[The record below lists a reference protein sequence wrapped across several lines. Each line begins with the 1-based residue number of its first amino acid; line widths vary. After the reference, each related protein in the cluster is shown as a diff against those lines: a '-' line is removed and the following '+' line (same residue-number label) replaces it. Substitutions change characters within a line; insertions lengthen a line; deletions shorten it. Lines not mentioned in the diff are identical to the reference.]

1 VLDRCVGTYGGI
13 KVGREGSQLTVK
25 RDGRK
30 LLLFAESPTKFF
42 AKTTDLQIEFKPD
55 ADGKVNEIRRRGE
68 RGEAGQVGA
77 VETQPH
83 RQSFLGTIRVIIVTR
98 VVPLARTAGWRFSA

>member
-1 VLDRCVGTYGGI
+1 MLDRCVGTYGGI

-42 AKTTDLQIEFKPD
+42 AKTTDVQIEFKPD
-55 ADGKVNEIRRRGE
+55 ADGKVNEMVRSVGE
-68 RGEAGQVGA
+68 GA
-77 VETQPH
+77 NVAK
-83 RQSFLGTIRVIIVTR
+83 RDKQSPSKPSLTASLFLEQFV
-98 VVPLARTAGWRFSA
+98 